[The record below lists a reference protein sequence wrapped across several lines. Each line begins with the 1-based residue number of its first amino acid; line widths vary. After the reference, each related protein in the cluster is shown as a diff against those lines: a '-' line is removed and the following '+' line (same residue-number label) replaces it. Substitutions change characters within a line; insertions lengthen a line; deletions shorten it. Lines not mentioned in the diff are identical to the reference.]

1 VSRKLPPAQT
11 GAALVVGLV
20 LLLVLTLLAV
30 STMRTAA
37 LELLMAGNTQ
47 YRENAFR
54 LAEAG
59 LADAEGQAPGLVIPA
74 TGWTTD
80 LGAVRIDDLDGEY
93 QATITFLDEGEVYS
107 GYSSSEFQFFH
118 YQIDATGRA
127 DQRGARSTQSQGLVQ
142 VNLRSPE

>member
-1 VSRKLPPAQT
+1 MSRRLPQAQT

-54 LAEAG
+54 LAEAA
-59 LADAEGQAPGLVIPA
+59 LADAEGQASGLVIPA
-74 TGWTTD
+74 TGWTAD
-80 LGAVRIDDLDGEY
+80 LGAVRIDELDGEY

-118 YQIDATGRA
+118 YQIDATGST